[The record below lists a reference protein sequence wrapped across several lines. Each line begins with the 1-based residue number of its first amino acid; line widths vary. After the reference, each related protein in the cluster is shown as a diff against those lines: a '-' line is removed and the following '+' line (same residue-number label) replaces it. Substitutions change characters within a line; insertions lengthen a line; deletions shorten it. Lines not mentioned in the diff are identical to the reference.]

1 MSLVERPADLDGY
14 INDPDRFFHQ
24 STGRGVLIGDHRQVR
39 VATGLDLQQITEE
52 LLGAVFASM
61 AMKKALDEGQPP
73 PELPRLEQEAEKKAA
88 LVWVM
93 LRRRYT
99 WLTLDDIDLMEATR
113 VNQIVWQILD
123 DLVTLQQ
130 ETDIPD
136 TVADDTPL
144 EAPQPE
150 THTGPPTLPVPPAVT
165 GS

>member
-1 MSLVERPADLDGY
+1 M
-14 INDPDRFFHQ
+14 
-24 STGRGVLIGDHRQVR
+24 GDHRQVR
-39 VATGLDLQQITEE
+39 VATSLDLQQITEE

-61 AMKKALDEGQPP
+61 AMKKALEEGQPP
-73 PELPRLEQEAEKKAA
+73 PELPRLEYEAEKKAA

-99 WLTLDDIDLMEATR
+99 WLTLDDVDLMEATR

-136 TVADDTPL
+136 TVSDDTPL
-144 EAPQPE
+144 EAPQPGMP
-150 THTGPPTLPVPPAVT
+150 TGQPTQPVSPAAP
-165 GS
+165 SS